1 MKVGVSLLFFM
12 KLNGYLYCTL
22 DKNPMSDYNLSVRC
36 RIFILRRKRMK
47 TEDYLMNIGRQEK
60 QFDALYR
67 NAGAFFG
74 LPDCAMWILYFLS
87 SSEQELSQQDLT
99 EKMMF
104 PKQTINSAVTG
115 LTKKGLIE
123 LSMIPGTRN
132 RKKITLTAIGKEFA
146 EKTVARMYKAECRAV
161 EQMGFARMTTYME
174 LYHDFFT
181 CLQHEFQKDGLIDG
195 TKE

>member
-1 MKVGVSLLFFM
+1 
-12 KLNGYLYCTL
+12 
-22 DKNPMSDYNLSVRC
+22 
-36 RIFILRRKRMK
+36 MK

-123 LSMIPGTRN
+123 LSLIPGTRN

-146 EKTVARMYKAECRAV
+146 EKTVVRMYKAECRAV
-161 EQMGFARMTTYME
+161 EQMGFERMTTYME

>member
-1 MKVGVSLLFFM
+1 MKVGVSRLFFM
-12 KLNGYLYCTL
+12 KLNGYLYYTL

-67 NAGAFFG
+67 NAAAFFG

-146 EKTVARMYKAECRAV
+146 EKTVVRMYKAECRAV
-161 EQMGFARMTTYME
+161 EQMGFERMTTYME

>member
-132 RKKITLTAIGKEFA
+132 RKKISLTAIGKEFA
-146 EKTVARMYKAECRAV
+146 EKTVVRMYKAECRAV
-161 EQMGFARMTTYME
+161 EQMGFERMTTYME